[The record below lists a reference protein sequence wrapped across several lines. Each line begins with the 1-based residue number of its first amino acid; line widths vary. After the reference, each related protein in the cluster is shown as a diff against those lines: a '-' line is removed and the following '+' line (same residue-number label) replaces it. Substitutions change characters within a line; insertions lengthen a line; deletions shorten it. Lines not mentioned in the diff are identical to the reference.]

1 MMQGEEAIGCYE
13 FGDQDTGDSATKD
26 VGASNTP
33 RENCSKSKR
42 SNQPGAIQIGVGGG
56 GGGGGGAP
64 LAGGRRW
71 QCRRACSRQ
80 DRRAVQCC
88 DSSAR

>member
-1 MMQGEEAIGCYE
+1 MSLVIRIQAI
-13 FGDQDTGDSATKD
+13 DSATKYY

-33 RENCSKSKR
+33 RENCSMSKR
-42 SNQPGAIQIGVGGG
+42 SNQPGAIQIGVGG